1 LLMDAKPPEEDIAT
15 LTENKGKASSIKS
28 TALAQRLKMEKLGDK
43 CPTCESTIDRSRVVT
58 IINSQAQLEKA
69 AADKLKELDVRIT
82 EARNAQ
88 LEYASKLRHEK
99 EHKMYSELVD
109 PSLPTELI
117 DIYDLEDNFNKLT
130 KQIKDAENAINLIR
144 AANSKVDQH
153 NEKIKLITQQT
164 DDHLEELGVKAA
176 TMRALEVR
184 VSHLDVLKRA
194 FGTMGLVAFKIESM
208 VKDLESLIN
217 QYLVDMSDGRFNIA
231 FIVTESKLNVDLLD
245 SGVPISISAL
255 SSGELA
261 RVNIATLLA
270 IRKLMNSLNNNKLNL
285 LFLDEVTTVLDDEGK
300 ERLVEVLSK
309 ETDINAFIVS
319 HGWQHPLVDKVE
331 VIKENDISR
340 IEW

>member
-1 LLMDAKPPEEDIAT
+1 MIQEI
-15 LTENKGKASSIKS
+15 
-28 TALAQRLKMEKLGDK
+28 
-43 CPTCESTIDRSRVVT
+43 
-58 IINSQAQLEKA
+58 
-69 AADKLKELDVRIT
+69 
-82 EARNAQ
+82 
-88 LEYASKLRHEK
+88 
-99 EHKMYSELVD
+99 
-109 PSLPTELI
+109 
-117 DIYDLEDNFNKLT
+117 
-130 KQIKDAENAINLIR
+130 
-144 AANSKVDQH
+144 
-153 NEKIKLITQQT
+153 KIKIITQKT

>member
-1 LLMDAKPPEEDIAT
+1 
-15 LTENKGKASSIKS
+15 
-28 TALAQRLKMEKLGDK
+28 
-43 CPTCESTIDRSRVVT
+43 
-58 IINSQAQLEKA
+58 
-69 AADKLKELDVRIT
+69 
-82 EARNAQ
+82 
-88 LEYASKLRHEK
+88 
-99 EHKMYSELVD
+99 
-109 PSLPTELI
+109 
-117 DIYDLEDNFNKLT
+117 
-130 KQIKDAENAINLIR
+130 
-144 AANSKVDQH
+144 
-153 NEKIKLITQQT
+153 
-164 DDHLEELGVKAA
+164 
-176 TMRALEVR
+176 
-184 VSHLDVLKRA
+184 
-194 FGTMGLVAFKIESM
+194 M